1 MLKRVGIY
9 DKRDTRFDWLSGG
22 MKRRFML
29 ARALITDPDLLILD
43 EPTAGVDVQLRHELW
58 ETIVDLNDSGTTILL
73 TTHYIEEA
81 ERLCDEVAILD
92 SGSVIE
98 VASPEELMDRGTDDI
113 VVQLRDP
120 PTAVPDFAADDDR
133 VEAVEL
139 DGTRLVVTA
148 QQGGLVAPDVVQA
161 LDRQGHEIVDLEIS
175 RTSLEEVFV
184 EMTRQGRR
192 PRHRGGRTMS
202 LTSLDVTGFYAL
214 LRREVLRFVRR
225 PRNTFVPPFIT
236 NVLYFSVFGVIL
248 GERINEIAGVPYIL
262 FILPGLIVLG
272 AVSNAFENASFS
284 IFHGRWNRYIEEA
297 LTSPLSYTSMVGA
310 YVLSSAT
317 RGVLV
322 GALVALIGMVFTTV
336 GVAQPFYLVAF
347 MLVITL
353 LFAGLGVVG
362 GLWADDFDDL
372 TMMNQFILRP
382 LVFFGGVFYS
392 LNEIPATF
400 QQASLLN
407 PMIYMVNG
415 VRYGFLGVTEVDPNL
430 SLGVLTALTLGVVGL
445 NVVLFRRGYGLT
457 D

>member
-1 MLKRVGIY
+1 MASAIEIRDLTKSYGDVRALDGVDLDVPEGSFFGLLGPNGAGKTTFINILVGLVRKTGGEASVFGYDVEDDYREARDRIGLAPQEFNVDRFFPIREVLEHKAGYHGIPHDEARERADEVLKRVGIY

-161 LDRQGHEIVDLEIS
+161 LDRAGHEIVDLEIS

-184 EMTRQGRR
+184 EMTRKGEGRA
-192 PRHRGGRTMS
+192 T
-202 LTSLDVTGFYAL
+202 A
-214 LRREVLRFVRR
+214 EV
-225 PRNTFVPPFIT
+225 
-236 NVLYFSVFGVIL
+236 
-248 GERINEIAGVPYIL
+248 E
-262 FILPGLIVLG
+262 
-272 AVSNAFENASFS
+272 
-284 IFHGRWNRYIEEA
+284 
-297 LTSPLSYTSMVGA
+297 
-310 YVLSSAT
+310 
-317 RGVLV
+317 
-322 GALVALIGMVFTTV
+322 
-336 GVAQPFYLVAF
+336 Q
-347 MLVITL
+347 
-353 LFAGLGVVG
+353 
-362 GLWADDFDDL
+362 
-372 TMMNQFILRP
+372 
-382 LVFFGGVFYS
+382 
-392 LNEIPATF
+392 
-400 QQASLLN
+400 
-407 PMIYMVNG
+407 
-415 VRYGFLGVTEVDPNL
+415 
-430 SLGVLTALTLGVVGL
+430 
-445 NVVLFRRGYGLT
+445 
-457 D
+457 